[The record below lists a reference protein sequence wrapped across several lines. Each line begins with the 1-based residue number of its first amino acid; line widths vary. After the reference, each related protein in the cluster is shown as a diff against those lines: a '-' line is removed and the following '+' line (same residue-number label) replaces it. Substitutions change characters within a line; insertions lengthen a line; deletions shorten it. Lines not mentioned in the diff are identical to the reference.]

1 MSQIIHNTSFPNDGL
16 GDPLREAF
24 GNQNTMNTEL
34 YTTKVD
40 VVFGKGLTSNDFT
53 NALKAKLDAI
63 ASGAEVNVQP
73 DWNQLDDTQD
83 NFIKNK
89 PEQLFATAVSF
100 KFIQKGFGNSN
111 LAINEIGDIF
121 CGWSNDGTKRIHE
134 ATWNGGALTDSDNFT
149 PLIQTEI

>member
-1 MSQIIHNTSFPNDGL
+1 MSIEELNNLISSLIIDNNTGQINPLKLRSVFFAVTS
-16 GDPLREAF
+16 AIT
-24 GNQNTMNTEL
+24 Q
-34 YTTKVD
+34 
-40 VVFGKGLTSNDFT
+40 T
-53 NALKAKLDAI
+53 NL
-63 ASGAEVNVQP
+63 AEVTANAP
-73 DWNQLDDTQD
+73 LNYDPFFNLFTIIKADDENGGYLSSDDWNFF
-83 NFIKNK
+83 NSV
-89 PEQLFATAVSF
+89 PGRATAVSF